1 MTRVELA
8 DELVRR
14 MEPDPL
20 EQKRARGWL
29 GVARDLVASV
39 VESGLNLPDAAALI
53 RGERAELDLKSP
65 EPVATVTLAEIYAT
79 QGHVQRAVAMLD
91 EVLANE
97 PDHEAAQR
105 LRERLQRERPGRMR
119 APQSR
124 RSMSAAEAEM
134 VSATTAAA
142 GAEPVAVAIADLA
155 AEAEAIVEAATAEDA
170 VAEAEVE
177 AAADEAAGAVAEP
190 VAQIAHAP
198 PADAE
203 PPMLDVPADLP
214 NPVGL
219 GTEAAQV
226 EAEPSEPPRSGPSEP
241 PRSEPS
247 EPATSPLSEPA
258 PEPDEAAGEPND
270 EGAAD
275 SEPPPTYEED
285 PVTYMKELSSSEG
298 VGGDS
303 VGATTDEG
311 IRSDSEPPSS
321 EPETERPT
329 VPLLP
334 SDEPPADLQ
343 APIVVL
349 VRARGVEPLVCW
361 DLGAPLPDEGQLAIA
376 CVAFAGSADGIEK
389 NELTVAVNEARGSA
403 ALESVPATAVLRVAL
418 GLEEK
423 DGFLPL
429 AIGSEI
435 ELRDG
440 QLKLS
445 YRPPGAERAEPTE
458 AERALVQAFT
468 E

>member
-65 EPVATVTLAEIYAT
+65 EPVATVTLAEIYAA
-79 QGHVQRAVAMLD
+79 QGHVQRALAMLD

-105 LRERLQRERPGRMR
+105 LRERLQRERPGRAR

-124 RSMSAAEAEM
+124 RSVSEAEA
-134 VSATTAAA
+134 VSVANAEADR
-142 GAEPVAVAIADLA
+142 EPVAAVAVGIADVA
-155 AEAEAIVEAATAEDA
+155 AEAEASAFLGATTAEDA
-170 VAEAEVE
+170 VAEAA
-177 AAADEAAGAVAEP
+177 AAADDAAELRG
-190 VAQIAHAP
+190 
-198 PADAE
+198 PASA
-203 PPMLDVPADLP
+203 
-214 NPVGL
+214 
-219 GTEAAQV
+219 EAAQEPSAV
-226 EAEPSEPPRSGPSEP
+226 EAPATRTAEVDLEPEMEPA
-241 PRSEPS
+241 RSEPS
-247 EPATSPLSEPA
+247 EPPTLPISEPA
-258 PEPDEAAGEPND
+258 PEPSEAAGTTND
-270 EGAAD
+270 GGSGAD
-275 SEPPPTYEED
+275 SEPPPTYQED
-285 PVTYMKELSSSEG
+285 AATYTKELSSSEG
-298 VGGDS
+298 VGGYS

-311 IRSDSEPPSS
+311 IRSDSEPPTS

-329 VPLLP
+329 VPLLDA
-334 SDEPPADLQ
+334 DEPAADSQ

-361 DLGAPLPDEGQLAIA
+361 DLGGPLPDEPQLAIA

-403 ALESVPATAVLRVAL
+403 VLESVPATAVLRVAL

-429 AIGSEI
+429 AIGSEV

-440 QLKLS
+440 QLTLS
-445 YRPPGAERAEPTE
+445 YRPPGGERAEPTE
-458 AERALVQAFT
+458 AERALVQAFA